1 MEGRYLCF
9 TFAPGMKMK
18 MGIIGDLN
26 ARERK
31 AFRLHMIYSA
41 LEGIILG
48 VLALNE
54 YVFIHS
60 LRGSNYQLAFLFQ
73 FSVVL
78 FVFLIVFNQF
88 RKRIGNKRK
97 MLQITGLLTRLPLLL
112 LFIIP
117 ANESALAGQSIW
129 HYLFMFV
136 FLIYFFG
143 NIIIFPAINVLL
155 KTNYKHEHFGKLYSY
170 ATSLNKII
178 LLIATFAY
186 GLLLDTDNFAFRYV
200 FPFVGVL
207 GVISLFILSGI
218 DYSRVTQSS
227 AAMSFKA
234 SVRESW
240 KTTVNILKYNKPY
253 RHFEVGFMFYGFS
266 FMISVTIINIFFQE
280 ALYLNYTSVAF
291 YKNAYNILAI
301 MLLPFFGKLLTN
313 IDPRRFAAITF
324 GALFLYITFLLATEF
339 YQGYF
344 EFYGIKVYY
353 MLIVAFIFYGI
364 FAATMALLW
373 FIGSAYFC
381 KPEEADDYQSVHLS
395 LTGVR
400 SLFAPLLG
408 VYFYELLG
416 FTGTFLITMAT
427 LVIAMWLMRWSYRR
441 DKLTVGTGPKY

>member
-1 MEGRYLCF
+1 MILKLGV
-9 TFAPGMKMK
+9 
-18 MGIIGDLN
+18 IGDLN
-26 ARERK
+26 AIERK

-78 FVFLIVFNQF
+78 FIFLIVFNQF

-117 ANESALAGQSIW
+117 ANESALEGQSIW

-178 LLIATFAY
+178 ILLATFAY
-186 GLLLDTDNFAFRYV
+186 GLLLDADNFAFRYV
-200 FPFVGVL
+200 FPFIGLLGVL
-207 GVISLFILSGI
+207 SLFILAGI
-218 DYSRVTQSS
+218 DYSKVSQPP
-227 AAMSFKA
+227 AALSF
-234 SVRESW
+234 RESV
-240 KTTVNILKYNKPY
+240 KESLRTTVNILKFNKPY
-253 RHFEVGFMFYGFS
+253 RHFEIGFMFYGFS
-266 FMISVTIINIFFQE
+266 FMISVTIINIFFE
-280 ALYLNYTSVAF
+280 DALHLNYTSVAF
-291 YKNAYNILAI
+291 YKNSYNILAI

-313 IDPRRFAAITF
+313 IDPRRFASITF

-344 EFYGIKVYY
+344 EFFGIKVYY
-353 MLIVAFIFYGI
+353 MLIFSFFFYGI

-427 LVIAMWLMRWSYRR
+427 LLIAMWLMRWSYRR
-441 DKLTVGTGPKY
+441 DKLMVDG